1 MSKKIATVL
10 IHGGQQQDKV
20 NHAIFPAITT
30 ASTFVQTSLSE
41 HGEYAYSRVS
51 NPTRH
56 AYETLL
62 ADVEEGTYAT
72 ATASGVAA
80 AALVLNIFPQGSHI
94 IAMKG
99 VYGGTFRLFERV
111 AKENCGHEFDY
122 VDLNDLAAV
131 RSKIKDNTRMIW
143 IESPTNPLLELVDI
157 EAVCGLAKEHNIV
170 TCIDNTFA
178 TPWNQKPLTM
188 GADLIM
194 VSSSKYIGGHSDL
207 IGGAVITNRDD
218 LAERL
223 NFLKT
228 TTGAIASPFDAYLAL
243 RGLKTLALRMAAQCS
258 NAQAVAECLS
268 GHAKI
273 EKVFYP
279 GLKDHPHYALCKKQM
294 RTGGAVVTI
303 QLKGGLAETEAFVKK
318 LRYFVLAESLG
329 GVESMVNHSATMSHG
344 SMSREERESIGVF
357 DSTLRLSVGIE
368 DIGDLLADLQQALA

>member
-1 MSKKIATVL
+1 M
-10 IHGGQQQDKV
+10 
-20 NHAIFPAITT
+20 
-30 ASTFVQTSLSE
+30 
-41 HGEYAYSRVS
+41 
-51 NPTRH
+51 
-56 AYETLL
+56 
-62 ADVEEGTYAT
+62 
-72 ATASGVAA
+72 AA

-157 EAVCGLAKEHNIV
+157 EAICGLAREHNIV

-243 RGLKTLALRMAAQCS
+243 RGLKTRHCGWRHNAAMHRPWRNFCPVTTRLKS
-258 NAQAVAECLS
+258 ILS
-268 GHAKI
+268 GPERSPSVRIMQNRCA
-273 EKVFYP
+273 P
-279 GLKDHPHYALCKKQM
+279 
-294 RTGGAVVTI
+294 AV
-303 QLKGGLAETEAFVKK
+303 LW
-318 LRYFVLAESLG
+318 SLF
-329 GVESMVNHSATMSHG
+329 S
-344 SMSREERESIGVF
+344 
-357 DSTLRLSVGIE
+357 
-368 DIGDLLADLQQALA
+368 